1 MIMPLR
7 AILPYLMQ
15 KAGYFEQAGLQHRMD
30 IFKVVLVPSEQS
42 AKQIDDNSCGVF
54 CLSFLD
60 SIIRGIPISSITQ
73 SIVDKLKTD
82 YALEVFLNNIEP
94 AEDIQEFEQ
103 LRFLLVQS
111 LLYTIYISL
120 ICIELPIII
129 NFITIEIFSKIQQSF
144 ICNKRIKT
152 YPLPNKTFIIF
163 IIINI
168 FIITDNISY
177 HIIYP
182 MPKISQT
189 FRITYKITNYTNYT
203 DS

>member
-15 KAGYFEQAGLQHRMD
+15 KAGYFEQAGHQHRMD
-30 IFKVVLVPSEQS
+30 ILKAVLVPSEQS
-42 AKQIDDNSCGVF
+42 AKQIDDNSCDVF

-60 SIIRGIPISSITQ
+60 SIICGISISSISQ
-73 SIVDKLKTD
+73 SIVDKLKKD
-82 YALEVFLNNIEP
+82 YALEIFLNNTEP

-120 ICIELPIII
+120 ICIELLITI
-129 NFITIEIFSKIQQSF
+129 NFITIGIFSKIQQSF
-144 ICNKRIKT
+144 ICNKT
-152 YPLPNKTFIIF
+152 YPLPNKTIIIF

-177 HIIYP
+177 HIIYSL
-182 MPKISQT
+182 PKISQT